1 MEERIVETLAGY
13 SPLVELTRG
22 GMVECVHFGTFAIV
36 DAHGNLLASA
46 GDPELRTFPRSSM
59 KPFQAIPFVESGG
72 PEHYDLTDEELAII
86 CASHTGTDK
95 HVAVLKQI
103 HQKVGIQESDLQ
115 CGVHWPSDKTTAQEM
130 RQRGEQPTPY
140 RHNCSGKHSGMLAQ
154 AKLRGLPLET
164 YLDPEHPIQQAI
176 RQTMAEMGDLRPED
190 LTIGIDGCSAPVFA
204 LPVRAFA
211 LAVARLCDPAGL
223 APSRQAA
230 CRKITHAMISF
241 PEMVAGP
248 GRLDTILMHAM
259 AGKAVAKGGAEGYQ
273 MIGLLPGALQPSS
286 PGIGIAIKFSDGDPS
301 RRATNTLITAIL
313 AALGFQQELS
323 VETLREVTDPTLRN
337 WRGLVVGEQRL
348 SAATQQALKNLKVI
362 SS

>member
-1 MEERIVETLAGY
+1 METLAGY

-22 GMVECVHFGTFAIV
+22 GMVECVHFGAFAIV

-72 PEHYDLTDEELAII
+72 PEHFNLTEEELAII

-95 HVAVLKQI
+95 HVAVLQHI

-164 YLDPEHPIQQAI
+164 YLDPEHPVQQAI
-176 RQTMAEMGDLRPED
+176 RQTMAEMSNLSPEE

-204 LPVRAFA
+204 LPLHNFA
-211 LAVARLCDPAGL
+211 LAVARLCDPAEL
-223 APSRQAA
+223 TPERQEA
-230 CRKITHAMISF
+230 CRKITHAMMSF

-248 GRLDTILMHAM
+248 GRLDTILMQAM
-259 AGKAVAKGGAEGYQ
+259 AGKVVAKGGAEGYQ
-273 MIGLLPGALQPSS
+273 MVGLLPGALQPGS
-286 PGIGIAIKFSDGDPS
+286 PGIGIAIKLSDGDLS
-301 RRATNTLITAIL
+301 RRATHALVTAIL
-313 AALGFQQELS
+313 SAFGFQQELS
-323 VETLREVTDPTLRN
+323 AETLQEVTDPTLRN
-337 WRGLVVGEQRL
+337 WRGLVVGERRL
-348 SAATQQALKNLKVI
+348 SAEAKQALINLKGK